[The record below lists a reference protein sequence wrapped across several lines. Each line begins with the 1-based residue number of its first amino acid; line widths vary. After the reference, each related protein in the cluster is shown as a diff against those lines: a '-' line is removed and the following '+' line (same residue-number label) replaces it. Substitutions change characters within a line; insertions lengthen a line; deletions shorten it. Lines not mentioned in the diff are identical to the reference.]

1 MSRAGGNKL
10 AAAVVIATCNRAE
23 PLRDCLNSLGCQ
35 SLRPDLVIV
44 VDSSDGD
51 ETADMIEHIQPTM
64 GFPIRHE
71 RTISKSAARQRNLG
85 AERTT
90 AEVIVFLDDDVVL
103 EEAFL
108 SEVMSVFQSDLPG
121 EIGGVSG
128 TISNQIYTN
137 PRGLNR
143 FLLGFCLG
151 RWTGSY
157 AGQLLGPAI
166 NFLPADE
173 PNTVQEVEWLPS
185 GCSAYRR
192 EVFMSYRFGNDF
204 GGYSFAEDVHLS
216 SRVRQTHRL
225 LNTTRARVFHHD
237 LGKSTHKDWKA
248 LGESQVVNRHAI
260 MVTILGRNRLSDH
273 IQLFGYEVVY
283 TSLSWLAAGVTSARL
298 AILVKQL
305 RGKLSGFSKIWSRSL
320 PRSAEKG
327 RADVPETK

>member
-1 MSRAGGNKL
+1 
-10 AAAVVIATCNRAE
+10 
-23 PLRDCLNSLGCQ
+23 
-35 SLRPDLVIV
+35 LVIV

-51 ETADMIEHIQPTM
+51 ETADMIEHIRPTL
-64 GFPIRHE
+64 GFPLRHE

-108 SEVMSVFQSDLPG
+108 SEVMIVFQSDSAG

-151 RWTGSY
+151 QWTGSY
-157 AGQLLGPAI
+157 AGRLLGPAV
-166 NFLPADE
+166 NFLPADK
-173 PNTVQEVEWLPS
+173 PGTPQEVEWLPS
-185 GCSAYRR
+185 TCTAYRR
-192 EVFMSYRFGNDF
+192 DVFMSYRFGDDF

-216 SRVRQTHRL
+216 SRVRLTHRL
-225 LNTTRARVFHHD
+225 LNTTTGRVFHHD
-237 LGKSTHKDWKA
+237 LGKSTHKDWKE

-260 MVTILGRNRLSDH
+260 MVTVLGRNRLRDH
-273 IQLFGYEVVY
+273 MRLFGYEMIY
-283 TSLSWLAAGVTSARL
+283 TSLAWLAAGVTSARL
-298 AILVKQL
+298 AILVKLL
-305 RGKLSGFSKIWSRSL
+305 RGKLSGFAKIWSRSM
-320 PRSAEKG
+320 PRSTHKG
-327 RADVPETK
+327 HVDVSETK